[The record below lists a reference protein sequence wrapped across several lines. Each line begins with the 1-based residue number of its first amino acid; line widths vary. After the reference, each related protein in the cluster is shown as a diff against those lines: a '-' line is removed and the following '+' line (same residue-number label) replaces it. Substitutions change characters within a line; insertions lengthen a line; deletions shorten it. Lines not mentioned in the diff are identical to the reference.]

1 VTVIAEEIEALG
13 GMQDRLVARIA
24 LYAFG
29 AARHGSKNIV
39 RVHGTQ
45 DQRRSVPS
53 LVAEP
58 ADYRTSIY
66 AFQAGHAHYCQ
77 ELGASFYFHLQTRKK
92 KYEQLHNERT
102 SSFVTHLDAAFG
114 VLART
119 EEKRAV
125 DERIPIENRHPFF
138 AKDTV
143 HFGATL
149 RCERWQDETAC
160 VIVSVVA
167 FVFRLE
173 EKQCFQWRDVREK
186 TGDRGFD
193 HFPIGNA
200 GIISGRGLIR
210 WWGRT

>member
-1 VTVIAEEIEALG
+1 MRTRHYVTVVAEEIEALG

-77 ELGASFYFHLQTRKK
+77 ELGASFYFHL
-92 KYEQLHNERT
+92 
-102 SSFVTHLDAAFG
+102 DAAFG

-173 EKQCFQWRDVREK
+173 EKQCFQWRDDREK

>member
-1 VTVIAEEIEALG
+1 VTVVAEEIEALG

-77 ELGASFYFHLQTRKK
+77 ELGASFYFHL
-92 KYEQLHNERT
+92 
-102 SSFVTHLDAAFG
+102 DAAFG

-167 FVFRLE
+167 FVFRLNLIRIE
-173 EKQCFQWRDVREK
+173 FVLRQSVEGAEIQSTSEN
-186 TGDRGFD
+186 
-193 HFPIGNA
+193 PIGA
-200 GIISGRGLIR
+200 ASDSAIKH
-210 WWGRT
+210 